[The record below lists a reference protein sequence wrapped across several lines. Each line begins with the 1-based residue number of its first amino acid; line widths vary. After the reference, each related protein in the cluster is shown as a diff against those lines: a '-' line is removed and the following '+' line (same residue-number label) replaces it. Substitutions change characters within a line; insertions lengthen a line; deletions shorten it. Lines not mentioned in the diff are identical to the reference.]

1 MIQIFHNPAY
11 DFIGKRRWAY
21 LASAIVLLVCLA
33 SLTVGGGLRYGI
45 DFAGGTLVQLR
56 FEETPSIE
64 QIRAA
69 FSRMGVGESIIQQY
83 GDSRDFVARLPLTD
97 GVPGDVAERVRA
109 ALAADPSLGPFSI
122 ERVEFVGPQAGRD
135 LQLQALQAVAWSI
148 LGILAYIALRFD
160 FKGGLAAVVALIH
173 DVIVCLGALSL
184 TGRELSLPVLAALLT
199 IIGYSVNDTIVA
211 YDRVRENRRTREPR
225 SVPFATAMNTA
236 LNQTLSRTVL
246 TALTVFFA
254 TLVLFLFGG
263 PALEDFAFV
272 LTVGVVTG
280 TYSTI
285 YIAGSLIVDWT
296 AWRESKRATPQR
308 APRPRLTAVPGGRT
322 RSEEEQGRAR

>member
-1 MIQIFHNPAY
+1 MIQIFKNPTY

-21 LASAIVLLVCLA
+21 LASALALVVCLA
-33 SLTVGGGLRYGI
+33 TLVVHGGPRYGI
-45 DFAGGTLVQLR
+45 DIAGGTLVHLR

-64 QIRAA
+64 RIRAA
-69 FSRMGVGESIIQQY
+69 FSRMGIGETIIQQY
-83 GDSRDFVARLPLTD
+83 GDSRDFVARLPLVD
-97 GVPGDVAERVRA
+97 SVPGDVAEQVRS
-109 ALAADPSLGPFSI
+109 ALAADPSLGPLRI
-122 ERVEFVGPQAGRD
+122 DRVEFVGPQAGRD
-135 LQLQALQAVAWSI
+135 LQWQALQAVAWSV

-160 FKGGLAAVVALIH
+160 FKGGLAAVAALVH

-184 TGRELSLPVLAALLT
+184 AGRELSLPVLAALLT

-211 YDRVRENRRTREPR
+211 YDRVRENRRTTELRG
-225 SVPFATAMNTA
+225 VPFAVAMNTA

-254 TLVLFLFGG
+254 TFVLFLFGG

-272 LTVGVVTG
+272 LTVGVITG

-296 AWRESKRATPQR
+296 AWRERTVSTSQP
-308 APRPRLTAVPGGRT
+308 APSPRLTTVRSGRT
-322 RSEEEQGRAR
+322 RSKGERGRAS